1 MSCELIPPQQI
12 ATDKNMTSTNN
23 VSTLSKSLSFSEK
36 QNIAV
41 RIIQSEF
48 YYLDETS
55 IISVLNDISI
65 FGKCSSKYSIEDFVS
80 QWYSNC
86 NFDIAA

>member
-1 MSCELIPPQQI
+1 MEIESISNK
-12 ATDKNMTSTNN
+12 AKN
-23 VSTLSKSLSFSEK
+23 KSYSEK
-36 QNIAV
+36 MSTAA

-80 QWYSNC
+80 QWFSNC
-86 NFDIAA
+86 NLDIAA